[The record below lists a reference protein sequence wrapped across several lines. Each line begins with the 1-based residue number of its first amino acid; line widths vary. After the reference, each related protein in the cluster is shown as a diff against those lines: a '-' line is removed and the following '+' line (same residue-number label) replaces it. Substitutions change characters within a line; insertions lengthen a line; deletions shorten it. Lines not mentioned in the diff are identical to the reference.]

1 MIKLLILLL
10 LLLSCGCATRTRIE
24 YYETGEIKAQEVEE
38 YFTLGTKG
46 AGTYG
51 LIVLYVEANND
62 GK

>member
-1 MIKLLILLL
+1 MIRLLLLLL
-10 LLLSCGCATRTRIE
+10 LLLSGCATRTRIE

-62 GK
+62 GQ